1 MPQSHLLEHRWAN
14 LSIPHFMASFPSAP
28 CCQDNWPA
36 DFCARNRD
44 LAGDSK
50 STRLTEHLSLGES
63 WSPDS
68 LGPALLLITHLRERG
83 GHCRLSQYPIS
94 HSCRVQPWLQTHPC
108 EQRSPLLADPPI
120 SAYPAV
126 LGAAGTGM
134 VVAAVASLL
143 VFQYAA
149 RHPETFPCEWEAEG
163 RVA

>member
-36 DFCARNRD
+36 DFCAWGLEEHQAHGAPLFGRELVSRFSGSS
-44 LAGDSK
+44 LAPD
-50 STRLTEHLSLGES
+50 HPPQGE
-63 WSPDS
+63 
-68 LGPALLLITHLRERG
+68 GRALLA
-83 GHCRLSQYPIS
+83 QYPTS

-149 RHPETFPCEWEAEG
+149 RHPETFPREWEAEG